1 MRNILLVCLAAL
13 SAGGCFGKNG
23 GVLMAEADTGVLEV
37 THLRVEAVKDPA
49 GIDIEK
55 PKFSWRLAAAGRGIK
70 QTAYEVKVFAG
81 KKEGWKVWDTGK
93 IPSEQSIDIQY
104 HGEALRPSTR
114 YYWEVSVWDNRGN
127 KSTSSEP
134 AYFETGLMH
143 TGWIGAQWIKAS
155 SRYGETCVTQNDS
168 PGIPIFRKEFD
179 AKNAVKSTKLYTT
192 ALGVYD
198 VFINGTRVGTILP
211 DGTTRYDELKPG
223 WTDYFK
229 EVFYLSYDVTPLVRQ
244 GDNAIGAQLAS
255 GWWAGAIAHGIY
267 GSPSPGFMAK
277 LIIEYKDG
285 DTETVVTDTSW
296 KCSFDGPVLLGDIY
310 NGETYDARKES
321 NWASAGFDDSQW
333 YSSALHTEFNGKI
346 SAFCGPPVQV
356 REELK
361 RIPQSIRVY
370 ENIRTTGTTYG
381 MIDPIS
387 TLNNGT
393 LPLKK
398 GQTAIYD
405 MGQNMV
411 GWIKFTVKGETGTK
425 LRFRFG
431 EMLNDNGDAGRSN
444 DGPGGSVYTY
454 NLRTAKARLNYILR
468 GKPDGETYQPSTT
481 FFGFRYCEVTATGD
495 VEITN
500 LTGEVVGSVIEEG
513 SSFTTSHKDINQ
525 LYSNILWSQRGN
537 FLSVP
542 TDCPQRDERL
552 GWTGDTQIFCRAA
565 IYNADTRAFYHK
577 WMGDM
582 RNSQRADGAY
592 PDIAPYCWFGFGNA
606 AWGDAGIIV
615 PWTVYLMYGDKSIL
629 EENYESMTRYM
640 NFLSDQKN
648 DDYDYNGA
656 GTSFGDWIA
665 YEQTDARF
673 VSVCYYAYAA
683 QLMEK
688 ISKAMSSAENDYYAV
703 KAGEYT
709 ALYNN
714 IKKEFEHRYIL
725 SGGRLRVETQTA
737 YLLALKMD
745 LFPDRAAQ
753 DNALSLLRN
762 KIINNGYKL
771 STGFVGTGILNQTLS
786 RYNQHDL
793 AYGLLLQ
800 RDNPSWLYSV
810 DQGATTIWER
820 WDSYVKEKGF
830 NDHPWI
836 MNSFNHYAYG
846 TVLEWLFRY
855 AGGIEADEENPGF
868 KHFILQPVP
877 DDRTWFP
884 QNQQRID
891 WVNAVYN
898 SCYGDIVSSW
908 NRKADGRISYTA
920 VVPANTTATLYF
932 PVAARTDE
940 IYEGEDLAVKAEGVE
955 YLRTENNKAV
965 FKLQSGTYHFDV
977 RP

>member
-1 MRNILLVCLAAL
+1 LEVIIVSLLPQ
-13 SAGGCFGKNG
+13 KRP
-23 GVLMAEADTGVLEV
+23 GVLEV
-37 THLRVEAVKDPA
+37 MHLRVEAMKNPM
-49 GIDIEK
+49 GMDIEK
-55 PKFSWRLAAAGRGIK
+55 PGFSWYLSAAGRGIK
-70 QTAYEVKVFAG
+70 QTAYALKVFADKNRG
-81 KKEGWKVWDTGK
+81 RKVWDTGK
-93 IPSEQSIDIQY
+93 IQSEQSIDIQY
-104 HGEALRPSTR
+104 DGEALRPSTR
-114 YYWEVSVWDNRGN
+114 YYWEVTLWDNRGN
-127 KSTSSEP
+127 KSASSEP
-134 AYFETGLMH
+134 AYFETGLMN
-143 TGWIGAQWIKAS
+143 TGWSGAQWIKTSSVNPNEVAYAS
-155 SRYGETCVTQNDS
+155 L
-168 PGIPIFRKEFD
+168 GIPIFRKEFN
-179 AKNAVKSTKLYTT
+179 AKNAVKSAKLYTT

-198 VFINGTRVGTILP
+198 VFINGMRAGNILP
-211 DGTTRYDELKPG
+211 DGTIRYDELKPG

-229 EVFYLSYDVTPLVRQ
+229 EVFYLSYDVTPLLRQ
-244 GDNAIGAQLAS
+244 GNNAIGAQLGT
-255 GWWAGAIAHGIY
+255 GWWGGAIAHGIY
-267 GSPSPGFMAK
+267 GNPSLGFMAK
-277 LIIEYKDG
+277 LIVEYKDG
-285 DTETVVTDTSW
+285 STETVITDTSW
-296 KCSFDGPVLLGDIY
+296 KYSFDGPVLLGDIY

-321 NWASAGFDDSQW
+321 NWASVGFDDSQW
-333 YSSALHTEFNGKI
+333 YHTEVNTEFNGKI
-346 SAFCGPPVQV
+346 SAFYGPSVGV
-356 REELK
+356 REELR
-361 RIPQSIRVY
+361 RIPQSITVY
-370 ENIRTTGTTYG
+370 ENIRAAGTTYG
-381 MIDPIS
+381 MIDPVN
-387 TLNNGT
+387 TLNNET

-398 GQTAIYD
+398 EQTAIYD

-411 GWIKFTVKGETGTK
+411 GWIKFTVKGEAGTK

-444 DGPGGSVYTY
+444 DGPGGSVYTC

-468 GKPDGETYQPSTT
+468 GKSDGETYQPSTT
-481 FFGFRYCEVTATGD
+481 FFGFRYCEVTAAGD

-513 SSFTTSHKDINQ
+513 SSFVTSHKDVNQ
-525 LYSNILWSQRGN
+525 LYRNVIWSQRGN
-537 FLSVP
+537 FLSIP

-577 WMGDM
+577 WMRDM

-640 NFLSDQKN
+640 NFLADQKKDGYN
-648 DDYDYNGA
+648 YNGA

-683 QLMEK
+683 RLIEK
-688 ISKAMSSAENDYYAV
+688 ISKAMSGAENDRYAV
-703 KAGEYT
+703 KADEY
-709 ALYNN
+709 AVLYNN

-725 SGGRLRVETQTA
+725 SNGTLSVDTQTA

-745 LFPDRAAQ
+745 LFPDSAAH
-753 DNALSLLRN
+753 DNALVLLRN

-786 RYNQHDL
+786 RYNQDDL

-820 WDSYVKEKGF
+820 WDSYMKEKGF

-846 TVLEWLFRY
+846 SVSEWLFRY
-855 AGGIEADEENPGF
+855 VGGIEADEENPGF
-868 KHFILQPVP
+868 KHFILQPAP
-877 DDRTWFP
+877 DDRNWFP

-891 WVNAVYN
+891 WVNTVYN
-898 SCYGDIVSSW
+898 SCYGDIVSNW
-908 NRKADGRISYTA
+908 NRRADGRISCTA
-920 VVPANTTATLYF
+920 VVPANTTATLYL
-932 PVAARTDE
+932 PVAASTDK
-940 IYEGEDLAVKAEGVE
+940 IYEGDKLAAKAEGVE
-955 YLRTENNKAV
+955 YIRTENNKAV
-965 FKLQSGTYHFDV
+965 FKLRSGTYYFEV
-977 RP
+977 RPTEWTKKAPGL